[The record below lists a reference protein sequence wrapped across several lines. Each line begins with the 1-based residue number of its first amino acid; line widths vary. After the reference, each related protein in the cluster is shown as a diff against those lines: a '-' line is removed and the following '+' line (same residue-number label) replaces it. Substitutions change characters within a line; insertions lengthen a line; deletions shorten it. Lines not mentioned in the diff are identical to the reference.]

1 MCWCAVKQLLTHCT
15 SESST
20 FDDFDYSA
28 KSDAQTMRRLNT
40 KKQAVAKLRIQQ
52 VLLEVQS
59 ENDESCQS
67 CRFSH
72 RLTWT
77 WIHTGI
83 WQIVQKSLHLVLHC
97 IMVPYTYATVDDL
110 GSTLMTFSVY
120 KVTIVNDCGHH
131 NSIRVTFVW
140 NVVLTP
146 YVQWLSFLCYWMS
159 WANYCSS
166 SRA

>member
-1 MCWCAVKQLLTHCT
+1 VQLTATQTTADAEVARPRAKQKRAKKADISNRQLLEAIVASCT

-77 WIHTGI
+77 
-83 WQIVQKSLHLVLHC
+83 
-97 IMVPYTYATVDDL
+97 
-110 GSTLMTFSVY
+110 
-120 KVTIVNDCGHH
+120 
-131 NSIRVTFVW
+131 
-140 NVVLTP
+140 
-146 YVQWLSFLCYWMS
+146 
-159 WANYCSS
+159 
-166 SRA
+166 